1 MRDREERNDST
12 ERERERERE
21 RENVSER
28 CKKMTLESCGQDP
41 KGRQRTQVQTGVAA
55 QDKNERMERDRSLVM
70 TPDGS
75 IHRKEESLPLP
86 RSLAAELDRRLLH
99 DLLKRPASLQTSE
112 GEGEVGGGRGG
123 GAFVMEEAGAMLVAD
138 GILMHASV
146 LHRIMSA
153 SLQQEGKRPGTSE
166 QKNSKVSSTID
177 WAHFYGSKAP
187 VVEAAG
193 APVSKVTEETIRALE
208 HFKLSLVSARS
219 GIFGGETQQGVSVGG
234 DRGEA
239 SAGAGKEP
247 TSSLPVA
254 PLAAMDLSSMTV
266 ENAEKM
272 PPGER
277 QGARRAAELI
287 ANGARG
293 ENPLLATN
301 LGSEYSGD
309 LVAQLLELSR
319 VAGRRVDATIT
330 ASEKNQH
337 AAMLNSLK
345 PEHSA
350 PSPLAS
356 AANHFIQKQPHAI
369 AGGGVALAVRGVS
382 SEPAESRALDIV
394 RRNLMA
400 SSPTT
405 GSQRSEMGESQ
416 DLGRCQTAHIAT
428 PYMAVSSP
436 TAGRQVADFQD
447 ENVNK
452 NEIEV
457 LESRRRAL
465 LLSLS
470 VQDEGQRGRQRG
482 GRDNGGS
489 VHWQGRRGASQGRRG
504 AGEQETYDEGVA
516 EEDESDWSDS
526 DGYDTE
532 DSFFD
537 RHRTVNGKTEVDLH
551 LEEASRAQRELHAQ
565 MVHKRRVNKVLNNT
579 TGARAKR
586 RELSRKLPMPQAYHA
601 GGWDGNGAQGQGQ
614 RLQRHGS
621 RVQFDDERNVSEF
634 GSHRGDGGNIS
645 SETHVD
651 AVDGFGCV
659 VSYRVTGIDDY
670 NAQTHSHEGM
680 KGIFRDL
687 APFGLRGVQ
696 LSRVW
701 RQENSGYFTVM
712 LLCCLCLPALEVVC
726 GVELTFD
733 LLFTL
738 SQIQATC
745 GMIGQPL
752 LLQKVPCFMRVFM
765 CLWVSVSRETRISH
779 HAHANFHWK
788 SSYACSPQENLR
800 RQKKRGVL
808 LRARDTLK

>member
-1 MRDREERNDST
+1 
-12 ERERERERE
+12 
-21 RENVSER
+21 
-28 CKKMTLESCGQDP
+28 MTLESCGQDP
-41 KGRQRTQVQTGVAA
+41 KGRQRTHVQTGVAA
-55 QDKNERMERDRSLVM
+55 QDKNESIERDRFLVM

-86 RSLAAELDRRLLH
+86 RSLAAKLDRRLLN
-99 DLLKRPASLQTSE
+99 DLLKRPASSQTSE
-112 GEGEVGGGRGG
+112 EEGQVGGGGGG
-123 GAFVMEEAGAMLVAD
+123 GAFVIQGVGAMLVAD
-138 GILMHASV
+138 SSFTHASV
-146 LHRIMSA
+146 MHRIMPA
-153 SLQQEGKRPGTSE
+153 SVQQEGKRPGTSE
-166 QKNSKVSSTID
+166 QTSSKVSSNID

-187 VVEAAG
+187 VVGEG
-193 APVSKVTEETIRALE
+193 GVSKATEETIRALE
-208 HFKLSLVSARS
+208 HFKLSLVSARC
-219 GIFGGETQQGVSVGG
+219 GIFEGETQQGVSVG

-239 SAGAGKEP
+239 SAGEGKEP
-247 TSSLPVA
+247 MSSLPVV
-254 PLAAMDLSSMTV
+254 PLQAMDLSGMTV
-266 ENAEKM
+266 ENGKL

-287 ANGARG
+287 AYGAGG
-293 ENPLLATN
+293 ETPLLATN
-301 LGSEYSGD
+301 LGSEDSCD

-330 ASEKNQH
+330 ASEINQH
-337 AAMLNSLK
+337 AAVLNSLK

-369 AGGGVALAVRGVS
+369 AGGGVALAIRGVS
-382 SEPAESRALDIV
+382 GLGLQYFKGTGGDGGVGRGLGAEWGSGRVSEPAESRALDIV

-400 SSPTT
+400 SIDSPTT
-405 GSQRSEMGESQ
+405 GSQGSAMGESQ
-416 DLGRCQTAHIAT
+416 DLGRCQMAQVDP
-428 PYMAVSSP
+428 PYMAVSPP
-436 TAGRQVADFQD
+436 TDGRQVADFQD

-470 VQDEGQRGRQRG
+470 VQDKGQRGRQRG

-489 VHWQGRRGASQGRRG
+489 VHWQGRRGT
-504 AGEQETYDEGVA
+504 GEQETYDEGVA

-526 DGYDTE
+526 DGYDTD

-537 RHRTVNGKTEVDLH
+537 SHRTVIGKTEVDLH

-579 TGARAKR
+579 DRARAKR
-586 RELSRKLPMPQAYHA
+586 CELSRKLQMPQAYHA

-621 RVQFDDERNVSEF
+621 RVQFDDERNDSEF
-634 GSHRGDGGNIS
+634 GSHRGDGENVS
-645 SETHVD
+645 SEAHVD
-651 AVDGFGCV
+651 AVDGFGRV
-659 VSYRVTGIDDY
+659 VSYRVTGIND
-670 NAQTHSHEGM
+670 NSAQTLSHEGM

-701 RQENSGYFTVM
+701 RQETSGYFTVM
-712 LLCCLCLPALEVVC
+712 LLC
-726 GVELTFD
+726 
-733 LLFTL
+733 
-738 SQIQATC
+738 
-745 GMIGQPL
+745 
-752 LLQKVPCFMRVFM
+752 
-765 CLWVSVSRETRISH
+765 
-779 HAHANFHWK
+779 
-788 SSYACSPQENLR
+788 
-800 RQKKRGVL
+800 
-808 LRARDTLK
+808 